1 MRLRA
6 GYPIIAALLVCAC
19 SPDFEVAPPPQKV
32 MPLGAD
38 PGYNS
43 LLVEMSDGNADS
55 YVVSDMLGHADGAAW
70 RWTNQ
75 HPRFRMSPES
85 DLRWRFYVKFTVPGV
100 VLQRVGPVT
109 VQFILNDHVLST
121 RTYRKDGEYE
131 FEQLVP
137 ESILAKK
144 RPAVLGLDIDPVY
157 IAEADG
163 ARLGVLLQVIG
174 FRRAE

>member
-19 SPDFEVAPPPQKV
+19 SPNFEVAPPPQKV
-32 MPLGAD
+32 MPRGND
-38 PGYNS
+38 PGYDS
-43 LLVEMSDGNADS
+43 LLAEMSDGSADS
-55 YVVSDMLGHADGAAW
+55 YVVSDMLGRADGAEW

-75 HPRFRMSPES
+75 HPRFRMSPEP
-85 DLRWRFYVKFTVPGV
+85 DMRWRFYATFTVPGV
-100 VLQRVGPVT
+100 VLRRVGPVT
-109 VQFILNDHVLST
+109 VRFVLNDHVLAT
-121 RTYRKDGEYE
+121 RTYKKDGGYK

-137 ESILAKK
+137 EGILAAKS
-144 RPAVLGLDIDPVY
+144 PAVLGLDIDPVY

-163 ARLGVLLQVIG
+163 AKLGILLRAIG